1 MELNMFDSLLF
12 EAKLPKD
19 GLPEFIQEQDL
30 SMLEFQTT
38 DLNRAMD
45 TWSVSTAGKLYM
57 HETESRFMK
66 NEDHPEGGFFKDIPL
81 GIKHI
86 EETQSIHFYRVFEQ
100 QDKDWWVS
108 YDALFRKGELV
119 SVDLHNSEEVPKE
132 SRERAHQELNKA
144 MEQAKRQA
152 QSKTRVILK
161 PIKFLLGVSLLCL
174 HTVGRNLAKMHS
186 KL

>member
-1 MELNMFDSLLF
+1 MELNMFDAILF
-12 EAKLPKD
+12 EAELPKD

-30 SMLEFQTT
+30 SILEFQTT

-45 TWSVSTAGKLYM
+45 TWSVSSAGKLYM

-66 NEDHPEGGFFKDIPL
+66 SEEHPEGGFFKDIPL

-86 EETQSIHFYRVFEQ
+86 EETQSIHFYRVFEK

-132 SRERAHQELNKA
+132 SRDRARQELEKA
-144 MEQAKRQA
+144 MERSKKQAG
-152 QSKTRVILK
+152 SKTRAALK
-161 PIKFLLGVSLLCL
+161 PVKFFLGLSLLCL
-174 HTVGRNLAKMHS
+174 HTVGRNLAKIHS